1 MKKAIKLIFIGVV
14 ALTILLVV
22 FDNTYI
28 GDERFD
34 DGVYRVIDNSEYP
47 NAYIIVENDSIQFVG
62 IDLNKIYQKKQAK
75 EVKDAI
81 DKGFDLNVTD
91 KDIKKESNLN
101 AVFVDNKYD
110 FSDCEGEEDGTFK
123 TLYYLLTPSKYF
135 GLVLVYD
142 AFHKTIHINNEIQEM
157 TFKNEGKYDK
167 NS

>member
-1 MKKAIKLIFIGVV
+1 MRNLEGVILQRRLSAWKWTNSIGGNKMKKAIKLIFIGVV

-22 FDNTYI
+22 FDITYI

-62 IDLNKIYQKKQAK
+62 IDLN
-75 EVKDAI
+75 
-81 DKGFDLNVTD
+81 T
-91 KDIKKESNLN
+91 
-101 AVFVDNKYD
+101 VFVDNKYD